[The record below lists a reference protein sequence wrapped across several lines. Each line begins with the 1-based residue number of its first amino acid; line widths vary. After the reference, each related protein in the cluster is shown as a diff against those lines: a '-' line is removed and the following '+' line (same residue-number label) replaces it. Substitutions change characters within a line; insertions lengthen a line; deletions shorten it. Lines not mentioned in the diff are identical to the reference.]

1 MKFWQILIEY
11 FLISGPN
18 GKKVTNPVVVCLN
31 LTGCETEET
40 GQARVRF
47 QFGVWDAS
55 IKHWECCA
63 LSNVVLNLEN
73 TKDLLSVGYKSL
85 GILDRHIDQGKYY
98 TKDDQYIIFHSTM
111 FFQEK
116 MLE

>member
-1 MKFWQILIEY
+1 MLFIL
-11 FLISGPN
+11 GPN

-55 IKHWECCA
+55 IRHWECCSI
-63 LSNVVLNLEN
+63 SNVVLNLEN
-73 TKDLLSVGYKSL
+73 NHDLLSVGYRSL
-85 GILDRHIDQGKYY
+85 SILDRHVDGGKCGYQKLY
-98 TKDDQYIIFHSTM
+98 DKT
-111 FFQEK
+111 EN
-116 MLE
+116 

>member
-1 MKFWQILIEY
+1 MFRLGTLCILG
-11 FLISGPN
+11 SN

-55 IKHWECCA
+55 IRHWECCPI
-63 LSNVVLNLEN
+63 SNVVLNLEN
-73 TKDLLSVGYKSL
+73 NHDLLSVGYRSL
-85 GILDRHIDQGKYY
+85 SILDRHVDSGTNQNKNQIK
-98 TKDDQYIIFHSTM
+98 
-111 FFQEK
+111 
-116 MLE
+116 